1 MFGDDGTLPAGHAI
15 VSSLLPPRRDAESLS
30 AYICFEKMLRS
41 CSKMKESV
49 AYITDI
55 PEQFD
60 EMPGFAVILW
70 ILPVDIQSYKVT

>member
-1 MFGDDGTLPAGHAI
+1 MVGDGGTLPAGQAI

-30 AYICFEKMLRS
+30 AYVGFEKMLRS
-41 CSKMKESV
+41 CSKTKGSV

-60 EMPGFAVILW
+60 EMPGFAVILG
-70 ILPVDIQSYKVT
+70 ILPVDIQSYKVS